1 MCTFLRIA
9 RSATSDAA
17 STDIEVASLFLR
29 QVCPDFVTKYGNDED
44 RLTKVGRALKDLLK
58 AYTSSEEDKDAS
70 LKLLVQNCEMLVKGL
85 DCPKVRFGKTG
96 VMISRVTCG
105 GMRFQQA
112 WGPAITKMDQVSKE
126 CQENVVEILKY
137 AISSGINHI
146 ETARGYG
153 SSELQVGVAL
163 EQLFQEGFVN
173 REDLIIQTKVNPIA
187 TAAEFRE
194 VCEKSFSLLK
204 LDYIDL
210 FSFHGMNLH
219 SHFDLLFNN
228 GENGNL
234 YDVVQE
240 YVHAGKIRHVGFSS
254 HGMPDVI
261 KRFIESDKFEYAN
274 IHYHFFGSYTA
285 SGSGPFGGNI
295 ENIRL
300 CHDRD
305 MGVFI
310 ISPYDK
316 GGRLYAPSR
325 KLRNLCLPD
334 LEPITFGSLWLWM
347 HESHDKMG
355 APIHTIVCGSARPS
369 DMDEPVIAAMLLSD
383 KNVQGKTL
391 AVTQRLNRAMED
403 AVGKKWM
410 KNWFV
415 GLPDCFE
422 AKNATYFSCIVW
434 LYNLIKGF
442 GMVDFAVE
450 RYASYEGNLAKWDQN
465 MSYWDNVGKIGS
477 IGWGYM
483 PGCAVVP
490 GVNYEECLEACPK
503 DNRETILNALEF
515 VHSTVANNKIGTG
528 RSLDCETAYDM
539 RPWTVSWI
547 DL

>member
-316 GGRLYAPSR
+316 GGA
-325 KLRNLCLPD
+325 
-334 LEPITFGSLWLWM
+334 FG
-347 HESHDKMG
+347 
-355 APIHTIVCGSARPS
+355 V
-369 DMDEPVIAAMLLSD
+369 
-383 KNVQGKTL
+383 
-391 AVTQRLNRAMED
+391 
-403 AVGKKWM
+403 
-410 KNWFV
+410 
-415 GLPDCFE
+415 
-422 AKNATYFSCIVW
+422 
-434 LYNLIKGF
+434 
-442 GMVDFAVE
+442 
-450 RYASYEGNLAKWDQN
+450 
-465 MSYWDNVGKIGS
+465 
-477 IGWGYM
+477 
-483 PGCAVVP
+483 
-490 GVNYEECLEACPK
+490 
-503 DNRETILNALEF
+503 
-515 VHSTVANNKIGTG
+515 
-528 RSLDCETAYDM
+528 
-539 RPWTVSWI
+539 
-547 DL
+547 